1 MCDLSTT
8 FMFLLC
14 YLIRVGS
21 KPAALLR
28 QSLILNSSCSAALRT
43 KLVLREEVDDGGLS
57 QQQPDQ

>member
-14 YLIRVGS
+14 HLTRVGS

-43 KLVLREEVDDGGLS
+43 KLVLRVDDGGLS
-57 QQQPDQ
+57 QQQPD

>member
-14 YLIRVGS
+14 HLIRVGS

-28 QSLILNSSCSAALRT
+28 QSLILNSCSAALRT
-43 KLVLREEVDDGGLS
+43 KMVLRVDDEGLS

>member
-14 YLIRVGS
+14 HLIRVGS

-28 QSLILNSSCSAALRT
+28 QSLILTSCSAALRT
-43 KLVLREEVDDGGLS
+43 KLVLRVDDEGLS

>member
-14 YLIRVGS
+14 HLIRVGS

-28 QSLILNSSCSAALRT
+28 QSLILNSCSAALRT
-43 KLVLREEVDDGGLS
+43 KLVLRVDDEGLS
-57 QQQPDQ
+57 